1 MIEEMIMQLMEQ
13 LYSGTSSVSYKGI
26 YFPVREI
33 KRSSPVDFTSSK
45 YIFIDIPRCF
55 GLKESFV
62 SVAYEVAY
70 AKTKSCTMTDAKAR
84 ENACFRLATHF
95 VKEVLPKIDFKLNTI
110 IHNEEVEEILEVLD

>member
-1 MIEEMIMQLMEQ
+1 MEQ

-33 KRSSPVDFTSSK
+33 EYASPIDFRSSVQIS
-45 YIFIDIPRCF
+45 IDIPSYF
-55 GLKESFV
+55 GFEINFV
-62 SVAYEVAY
+62 SVAYE
-70 AKTKSCTMTDAKAR
+70 KTKSWAMTDAKAR

-110 IHNEEVEEILEVLD
+110 IHNEEVEKILDVLD

>member
-1 MIEEMIMQLMEQ
+1 MIEEMIMRLMEQ

-33 KRSSPVDFTSSK
+33 EYASPIDFRSSVQIS
-45 YIFIDIPRCF
+45 IDIPSYF
-55 GLKESFV
+55 GFEINFV
-62 SVAYEVAY
+62 SVAYE
-70 AKTKSCTMTDAKAR
+70 KTKSWAMTDAKAR

-110 IHNEEVEEILEVLD
+110 IHNEEVEKILDVLD